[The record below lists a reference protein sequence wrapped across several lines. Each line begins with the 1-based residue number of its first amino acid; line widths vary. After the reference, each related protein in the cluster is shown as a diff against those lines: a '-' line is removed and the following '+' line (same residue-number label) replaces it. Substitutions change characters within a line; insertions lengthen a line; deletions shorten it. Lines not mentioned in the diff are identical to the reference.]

1 MQVRIL
7 PLAYIGGENESTG
20 LHEVLSYNFAYL
32 RAVISWVVGTGF
44 IFYSQFLYNWQGIR
58 DMCLLYTVIVFLDGL
73 AFTGALLGVIGAKS
87 FEPEERKARAKVVP
101 FK

>member
-1 MQVRIL
+1 MKFCHIISLICVPSFL
-7 PLAYIGGENESTG
+7 GLSVLA
-20 LHEVLSYNFAYL
+20 
-32 RAVISWVVGTGF
+32 F